1 MGLKLIRRDLRTDTL
16 PSGYTLTRTGTGSI
30 ASYIN
35 SSGVLTFVAADV
47 ARFDYNSSTLARK
60 GLLIEEARTNY
71 LLHNRNISNAAWSL
85 FGAGT
90 ANGAGSATLNS
101 ETGYRASLGTVTDP
115 LFDNRSALYQG
126 VTPPIGTFTASIR
139 WAGYLATK
147 SVQAGLAVGGGNAT
161 TSSILSLPATSWTT
175 TTITKTAASSVLG
188 NVSMRHDNTAANPE
202 VLVSAVDLQ
211 LGAFATSHILTTTA
225 SAARGADV
233 VSIGTPPITTTQ
245 SFAVVLNYSLLPGA
259 SIGGPL
265 FSATNMTGS
274 PGSAASGRTVIRF
287 NSATNL
293 WDFQHSGGSLQATA
307 AYVSSTITALK
318 LGTDNTNYANATF
331 SGIDWY
337 QGLATNGQMQQLSN
351 GTVLGSDRGMIRSP
365 ITKIIKSPITGVI

>member
-259 SIGGPL
+259 SAGGYAL
-265 FSATNMTGS
+265 FEQESGMSAPTAS
-274 PGSAASGRTVIRF
+274 SGRTVVKFDAVSGTI
-287 NSATNL
+287 
-293 WDFQHSGGSLQATA
+293 DYQHSGGSLTTSG
-307 AYVSSTITALK
+307 AYDSTIVTLS
-318 LGTDNTNYANATF
+318 LGNGLAANFANATF

-337 QGLATNGQMQQLSN
+337 QGLATDAQMQALSDGRIYGPSN
-351 GTVLGSDRGMIRSP
+351 KGNRSGTGSLGLATLGL
-365 ITKIIKSPITGVI
+365 